1 MTTMSTSALVEDAGD
16 RDSIPPVRACS
27 SAPLKAFQFNAQNL
41 HAPHFGRLTPG
52 IEKVTDNIYKNGQL
66 LAYTL
71 NTIQSHMAVHEL
83 LQKINARISEDG
95 KPGYSTQR
103 G

>member
-1 MTTMSTSALVEDAGD
+1 MTTMSTLEDAGD
-16 RDSIPPVRACS
+16 RDSIPQVRVCS
-27 SAPLKAFQFNAQNL
+27 LAPLKAFQFNAQNL
-41 HAPHFGRLTPG
+41 HAPHFRRLTPR

-95 KPGYSTQR
+95 KPGYSTRR